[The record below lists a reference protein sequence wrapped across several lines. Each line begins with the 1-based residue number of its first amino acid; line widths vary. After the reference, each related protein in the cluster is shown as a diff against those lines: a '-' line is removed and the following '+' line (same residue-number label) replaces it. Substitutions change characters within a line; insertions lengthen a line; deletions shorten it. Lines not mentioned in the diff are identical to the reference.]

1 MDDVQYAHLPRPSW
15 SVEHRYGPRVHLLSA
30 PYPMSLLARLCSP
43 DVHQPEINR
52 LIVRLYEWMLGEVCS
67 RVLPTTVAT
76 VPTRMGASEPRG
88 VYRGQVV
95 ARRQPVVVVDIAR
108 AGMLPALTVYDRLH
122 DIIEADCLRQ
132 DHVLASRRT
141 DAEGRVVGLD
151 VADSKIGGPVSGAM
165 VMLPDP
171 MAATGTSIDTVLQTY
186 AALEG
191 GPPARVVCM
200 HLIATPEYLMRMAAR
215 HPDTDIFAIR
225 LDRGLSAGDVL
236 RTVPGERWPEEV
248 GLNGVHYIV
257 PGAGGVGEL
266 LNNAWV

>member
-1 MDDVQYAHLPRPSW
+1 MKDVQYAHLPRPSW
-15 SVEHRYGPRVHLLSA
+15 TVAHHYGPRVHLLSA

-52 LIVRLYEWMLGEVCS
+52 LVARLYAWMLTEVCS
-67 RVLPTTVAT
+67 RLLETASAT
-76 VPTRMGASEPRG
+76 VPTRMSASEPRG
-88 VYRGQVV
+88 VYRGQTV
-95 ARRQPVVVVDIAR
+95 ARRQQVVVVDVAR
-108 AGMLPALTVYDRLH
+108 AGMLPALTVYDGLH
-122 DIIEADCLRQ
+122 DLIDADCLRQ

-141 DAEGRVVGLD
+141 DDSGQVIGLD
-151 VADSKIGGPVSGAM
+151 IADSKIGGPVAGAI

-186 AALEG
+186 RRLDG
-191 GPPARVVCM
+191 GPPARIVCM
-200 HLIATPEYLMRMAAR
+200 HLIVTPEYLLRVSAN
-215 HPDTDIFAIR
+215 HPDAEIFAIR
-225 LDRGLSAGDVL
+225 LDRGLSDAAVL
-236 RTVPGERWPEEV
+236 QTQPGERWTEEV